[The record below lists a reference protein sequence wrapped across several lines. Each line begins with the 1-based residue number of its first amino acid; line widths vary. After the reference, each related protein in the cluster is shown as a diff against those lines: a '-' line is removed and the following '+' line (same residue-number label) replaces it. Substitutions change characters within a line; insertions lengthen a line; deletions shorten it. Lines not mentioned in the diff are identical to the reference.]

1 MIRKGALPG
10 FSLDW
15 RRGGMGVA
23 ITLRYKT
30 EHERGENKHDYS
42 FFSRSEAESL
52 PRLIQFEAP
61 AFCNHE

>member
-1 MIRKGALPG
+1 
-10 FSLDW
+10 
-15 RRGGMGVA
+15 MGVA

-30 EHERGENKHDYS
+30 EHERGENKHDYP